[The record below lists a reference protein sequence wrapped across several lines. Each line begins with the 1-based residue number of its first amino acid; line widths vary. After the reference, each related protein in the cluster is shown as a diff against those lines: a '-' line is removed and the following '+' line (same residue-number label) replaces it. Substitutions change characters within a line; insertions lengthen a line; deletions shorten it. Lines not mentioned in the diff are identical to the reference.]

1 MVTSEWSL
9 ISNKPPSHSL
19 CNPPAVLLPPFAGTV
34 MSTVVTGRSCSGTRS
49 LLPDALSTSPPLL
62 DLLLSVENASSSSFS
77 TKQKSTSDGDGCTS
91 GSCSRKWVPRVSSA
105 GGAMWKRSKEKKQKK
120 SHRPNQITLPKL
132 LFSALN
138 EVFPSYARE
147 LGLQEESV
155 PLENSETSPATSF
168 TWPPTVGIVK
178 ICFRNIWVAFP
189 CATTPPLAH
198 FSDMVSLLLSL
209 EHQQTGSLPQNLTL
223 EDPRKKRPTQKS
235 QGRWQQQEA
244 RKKTNCK
251 TFTPNA

>member
-1 MVTSEWSL
+1 
-9 ISNKPPSHSL
+9 
-19 CNPPAVLLPPFAGTV
+19 
-34 MSTVVTGRSCSGTRS
+34 
-49 LLPDALSTSPPLL
+49 
-62 DLLLSVENASSSSFS
+62 
-77 TKQKSTSDGDGCTS
+77 
-91 GSCSRKWVPRVSSA
+91 
-105 GGAMWKRSKEKKQKK
+105 
-120 SHRPNQITLPKL
+120 
-132 LFSALN
+132 
-138 EVFPSYARE
+138 
-147 LGLQEESV
+147 
-155 PLENSETSPATSF
+155 
-168 TWPPTVGIVK
+168 VGIVK